1 MNQLVQIASIC
12 IFLAV
17 VSCAAIV
24 DHKTNRLP
32 DNLTIPVFFLGFFIN
47 INSTFVPLYES
58 VLGSIAGYATI
69 RFLHGFQISRQG
81 IAGIGLGDAKFL
93 AALCAWFGWRV
104 IPIFLT
110 GGSAITLAIY
120 PFRTNKPFGVGL
132 GITAI
137 GLLIYHYLPI

>member
-1 MNQLVQIASIC
+1 MYQLVQITSVC

-17 VSCAAIV
+17 VSCAAII

-32 DNLTIPVFFLGFFIN
+32 DILTIPVFFLGFLIN
-47 INSTFVPLYES
+47 INSTFVPLNES
-58 VLGSIAGYATI
+58 ALGSVAGYATI

-81 IAGIGLGDAKFL
+81 FAGIGLGDAKYL

-110 GGSAITLAIY
+110 GGAIITLAIY

-132 GITAI
+132 GITALS
-137 GLLIYHYLPI
+137 LLIGHYLPI